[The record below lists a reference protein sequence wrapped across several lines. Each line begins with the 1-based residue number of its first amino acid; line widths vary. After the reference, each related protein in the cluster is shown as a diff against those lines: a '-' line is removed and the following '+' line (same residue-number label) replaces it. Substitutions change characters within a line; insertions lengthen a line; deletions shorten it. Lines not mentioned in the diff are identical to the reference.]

1 MLANYSESKILLGG
15 NLITVETGEFYTS
28 EEKLSER
35 WGISR
40 KTTDKFLKILESE
53 GMIELR
59 KSRSFGTSVKV
70 LNYGIYQGK
79 ETTEEQQKNIK
90 RTTEEQQKHIK
101 GTTEEQQK
109 HISKKNKIKINKNK
123 IKINK
128 IAAADARAGEDVPTT
143 SPEAE
148 PGEDVPTTSPIAEPG
163 EDVPTTSPI
172 AEPGEDVPT
181 TSPEAEVAVERALK
195 LMENLYFKYTGR
207 MVNSMDL
214 VCMQE
219 IAELTADEKLIG
231 ETMKLT
237 KQKYMPK
244 FSGDKIK
251 SFKYFT
257 FALKEAAEK
266 ERVRKNA
273 VCAGGIAENVSNGK
287 SFKNRGVLGQIS
299 EEEFNRRLGKL

>member
-128 IAAADARAGEDVPTT
+128 IAAADARA
-143 SPEAE
+143 
-148 PGEDVPTTSPIAEPG
+148 G